1 MTASEYKRLI
11 TKVLGHGETTG
22 DAKALADAFELVKAL
37 EEQTRIEIYDV
48 EGREVDLLDNIG
60 EDAMDAHGYS
70 KRIREA
76 CERLLAKGGGD
87 YPSTLLEVELGSML
101 FDAPYDFDVFCRY
114 IESEREDDKQFYLPR
129 RKQLYPLA
137 RSLQDLEMGRL
148 KMLGLSLPPGV
159 GKALANDTPIL
170 TRKGWKKHGDLI
182 VGDEVIGMNG
192 EFKKV
197 VAVHPKCMLDC
208 LVEFSNGEKIICH
221 ENHEWLVHDRARHI
235 STEQD
240 YIAETKRLEKRKLSS
255 GGELG
260 HRGHRYTVQLPH
272 RGYVQGE
279 EKPELFD
286 PYTFGVWLGDGA
298 NRDPRICCAEK
309 DRTVID
315 RIIRNGFVPTWQTKH
330 KTTGVLY
337 FDFPIRKLLRAMD
350 MCHSRK
356 RLPKHIPEE
365 YLTASVEQRLQLL
378 AGLIDTDG
386 TLNGSK
392 FWFKTADES
401 LRDSFVDLLA
411 TFGWRACVRYSPPS
425 VSTSGVH
432 GRKGYYSISFTP
444 DIEIPCE
451 LERKRNTE
459 PHPQKALGFK
469 NITRVEPVEGNCI
482 TVEGDGMYLAG
493 KTMLP
498 THNTTLALFFIC
510 FTSGRHPEMQSLI
523 GSHNVEFVRGVYD
536 EILRILSP
544 KGEYLWHRVFP
555 KVSVCGTNAK
565 DLRIDLGKRKRFQT
579 IELVSIK
586 SGNAGKVRATN
597 LLYCDDLVEGI
608 EQAMNRDRMDDLW
621 KKYTIDL
628 KQREQGNGPC
638 GNGVRE
644 LHISTRWS
652 VHDVVGRLEATYGD
666 KPDSRFINV
675 PVENEETGK
684 SNFNYPH
691 GLGYSDETI
700 AEIKEAMD
708 PAAYKALYLGQPIE
722 YEGQLYPEEEL
733 RRYFDLPE
741 EEPDAIIAVCDTK
754 TTGSDYCV
762 LPIAYQYG
770 SNFFIEDVVC
780 ENYAPDVVETSVV
793 QMLLKH
799 KVQKAQ
805 FESNVAGGKMA
816 QVVQQRIDEA
826 GGRTNITTKWTQANK
841 ETKIQANAGWVKKH
855 CVFRDNTRI
864 KGSEWA
870 EYRLMMKQLCGY
882 TLAGKNRHDDV
893 PDAFAQ
899 LALYVDNN
907 LAAKVKINKRWF

>member
-148 KMLGLSLPPGV
+148 KMLGMSLPPGI
-159 GKALANDTPIL
+159 GK
-170 TRKGWKKHGDLI
+170 
-182 VGDEVIGMNG
+182 
-192 EFKKV
+192 
-197 VAVHPKCMLDC
+197 
-208 LVEFSNGEKIICH
+208 
-221 ENHEWLVHDRARHI
+221 
-235 STEQD
+235 
-240 YIAETKRLEKRKLSS
+240 
-255 GGELG
+255 
-260 HRGHRYTVQLPH
+260 
-272 RGYVQGE
+272 
-279 EKPELFD
+279 
-286 PYTFGVWLGDGA
+286 
-298 NRDPRICCAEK
+298 
-309 DRTVID
+309 
-315 RIIRNGFVPTWQTKH
+315 
-330 KTTGVLY
+330 
-337 FDFPIRKLLRAMD
+337 
-350 MCHSRK
+350 
-356 RLPKHIPEE
+356 
-365 YLTASVEQRLQLL
+365 
-378 AGLIDTDG
+378 
-386 TLNGSK
+386 
-392 FWFKTADES
+392 
-401 LRDSFVDLLA
+401 
-411 TFGWRACVRYSPPS
+411 
-425 VSTSGVH
+425 
-432 GRKGYYSISFTP
+432 
-444 DIEIPCE
+444 
-451 LERKRNTE
+451 
-459 PHPQKALGFK
+459 
-469 NITRVEPVEGNCI
+469 
-482 TVEGDGMYLAG
+482 
-493 KTMLP
+493 
-498 THNTTLALFFIC
+498 TTLALFFIC

-770 SNFFIEDVVC
+770 NNFFIEDVVC

>member
-159 GKALANDTPIL
+159 GK
-170 TRKGWKKHGDLI
+170 
-182 VGDEVIGMNG
+182 
-192 EFKKV
+192 
-197 VAVHPKCMLDC
+197 
-208 LVEFSNGEKIICH
+208 
-221 ENHEWLVHDRARHI
+221 
-235 STEQD
+235 
-240 YIAETKRLEKRKLSS
+240 
-255 GGELG
+255 
-260 HRGHRYTVQLPH
+260 
-272 RGYVQGE
+272 
-279 EKPELFD
+279 
-286 PYTFGVWLGDGA
+286 
-298 NRDPRICCAEK
+298 
-309 DRTVID
+309 
-315 RIIRNGFVPTWQTKH
+315 
-330 KTTGVLY
+330 
-337 FDFPIRKLLRAMD
+337 
-350 MCHSRK
+350 
-356 RLPKHIPEE
+356 
-365 YLTASVEQRLQLL
+365 
-378 AGLIDTDG
+378 
-386 TLNGSK
+386 
-392 FWFKTADES
+392 
-401 LRDSFVDLLA
+401 
-411 TFGWRACVRYSPPS
+411 
-425 VSTSGVH
+425 
-432 GRKGYYSISFTP
+432 
-444 DIEIPCE
+444 
-451 LERKRNTE
+451 
-459 PHPQKALGFK
+459 
-469 NITRVEPVEGNCI
+469 
-482 TVEGDGMYLAG
+482 
-493 KTMLP
+493 
-498 THNTTLALFFIC
+498 TTLALFFIC

-770 SNFFIEDVVC
+770 NNFFIEDVVC

>member
-1 MTASEYKRLI
+1 MTVSEYKRLI
-11 TKVLGHGETTG
+11 GKVLGHGEAVG

-60 EDAMDAHGYS
+60 EDAMDAHAYS

-87 YPSTLLEVELGSML
+87 YPSTLMEVELASML

-137 RSLQDLEMGRL
+137 RALQDLEMGRL
-148 KMLGLSLPPGV
+148 KMLGLSLPPGI
-159 GKALANDTPIL
+159 GKTALAI
-170 TRKGWKKHGDLI
+170 
-182 VGDEVIGMNG
+182 
-192 EFKKV
+192 
-197 VAVHPKCMLDC
+197 
-208 LVEFSNGEKIICH
+208 
-221 ENHEWLVHDRARHI
+221 
-235 STEQD
+235 
-240 YIAETKRLEKRKLSS
+240 
-255 GGELG
+255 
-260 HRGHRYTVQLPH
+260 
-272 RGYVQGE
+272 
-279 EKPELFD
+279 
-286 PYTFGVWLGDGA
+286 
-298 NRDPRICCAEK
+298 
-309 DRTVID
+309 
-315 RIIRNGFVPTWQTKH
+315 
-330 KTTGVLY
+330 
-337 FDFPIRKLLRAMD
+337 
-350 MCHSRK
+350 
-356 RLPKHIPEE
+356 
-365 YLTASVEQRLQLL
+365 
-378 AGLIDTDG
+378 
-386 TLNGSK
+386 
-392 FWFKTADES
+392 
-401 LRDSFVDLLA
+401 
-411 TFGWRACVRYSPPS
+411 
-425 VSTSGVH
+425 
-432 GRKGYYSISFTP
+432 
-444 DIEIPCE
+444 
-451 LERKRNTE
+451 
-459 PHPQKALGFK
+459 
-469 NITRVEPVEGNCI
+469 
-482 TVEGDGMYLAG
+482 
-493 KTMLP
+493 
-498 THNTTLALFFIC
+498 FFMC
-510 FTSGRHPEMQSLI
+510 FTSGRHPEMQSII
-523 GSHNVEFVRGVYD
+523 GSHNIEFVRGVYD

-684 SNFNYPH
+684 SNFDYPY
-691 GLGYSDETI
+691 GLGYSDATI

-816 QVVQQRIDEA
+816 QVVQQRTDEA

-899 LALYVDNN
+899 LALYVDSN